1 MRYRLGCLSAFDLR
15 ELNERY
21 AALPAAARLHPP
33 QAATPI
39 RMASELLLRELLS
52 EYTGEQAERF
62 RFLRTPLGK
71 PYAENA
77 PQFNLSH
84 SGQWLLCA
92 VGDMPLGVD
101 IETPRTVSPSLL
113 RRVCTPS
120 ELALIGDDAERFLR
134 VWTAKEAY
142 LKYLGTGIRGDLRK
156 VETVH
161 DGAIAFPRLHCLCES
176 TGEYTFTIV
185 YE

>member
-1 MRYRLGCLSAFDLR
+1 MRYRFRCLSSLDLR

-21 AALPAAARLHPP
+21 TALPADTRLHPP
-33 QAATPI
+33 QSATPI
-39 RMASELLLRELLS
+39 RMAAELLLRELLS
-52 EYTGEQAERF
+52 EYTGEEGERF

-84 SGQWLLCA
+84 SGDWLLCA
-92 VGDMPLGVD
+92 IGDTPVGAD

-142 LKYLGTGIRGDLRK
+142 LKYLGTGIRGDLRR
-156 VETVH
+156 VETVRS
-161 DGAIAFPRLHCLCES
+161 GEIAFLKLHCLSES

>member
-1 MRYRLGCLSAFDLR
+1 MRYRLRCLSALDPR

-21 AALPAAARLHPP
+21 NALPFDARLHPP
-33 QAATPI
+33 QSATPI
-39 RMASELLLRELLS
+39 RMAAELLLRELLS
-52 EYTGEQAERF
+52 EYTGEEGERF
-62 RFLRTPLGK
+62 RFLHTPLGK
-71 PYAENA
+71 PYAESA

-92 VGDMPLGVD
+92 VGDTPLGVD
-101 IETPRTVSPSLL
+101 IETPRTASPSLL

-120 ELALIGDDAERFLR
+120 ELALIGEGTERFLR

-142 LKYLGTGIRGDLRK
+142 LKYLGTGIRGDLRR
-156 VETVH
+156 VETVRN
-161 DGAIAFPRLHCLCES
+161 GEIAFPRLHCLCES
-176 TGEYTFTIV
+176 TGEYTFTVV